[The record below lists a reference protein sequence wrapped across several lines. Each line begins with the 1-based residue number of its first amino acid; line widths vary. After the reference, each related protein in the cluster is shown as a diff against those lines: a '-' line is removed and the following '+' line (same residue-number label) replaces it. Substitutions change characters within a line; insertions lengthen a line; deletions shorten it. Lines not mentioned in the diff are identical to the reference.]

1 MKWSDVSTKENRK
14 YTHSILTCFAWG
26 NSKRVKNEV
35 RIDSRRG
42 SGQEEGEWYE
52 STFVSSPS
60 ARFLTRHKGQIPW
73 MWKSKARSALNSKTF
88 WELAWHLKWK
98 NPTSDIMWQVA
109 VKMQMSL
116 KYCIKWS
123 SRYVPETE
131 LMLVFISESRSSPL
145 CKYSKVGRAA
155 S

>member
-1 MKWSDVSTKENRK
+1 MSPPKKVGN
-14 YTHSILTCFAWG
+14 THLILTCFAWG

-35 RIDSRRG
+35 RIDSQRR
-42 SGQEEGEWYE
+42 SRQEEGERYE
-52 STFVSSPS
+52 FTFVSSPL
-60 ARFLTRHKGQIPW
+60 ARFLTRHKGQISW

-116 KYCIKWS
+116 DYCITWS
-123 SRYVPETE
+123 SRYVPKTQ
-131 LMLVFISESRSSPL
+131 LMLVFISESHSSPL
-145 CKYSKVGRAA
+145 CKYSKVRRGA